1 MISEICHNIKPERA
15 AAIQSIF
22 DEICLKYG
30 ITDKNDKAAFAAQ
43 ICHESGEF
51 TIKTESMNYTTP
63 QRIVDIWPSRFNL
76 DGSGGKHNAN
86 EYIRNSEKLANEVYS
101 GRMGNGDAASGDGFR
116 FRGAG
121 FLQMTGRE
129 DFEKYAAYI
138 EKDVAETADL
148 VRNDDNYAMDAAAW
162 EYVTKSNLLG
172 QTDFKH
178 ITKVIN
184 GGTIGL
190 DERTKY
196 YNRALESLA

>member
-1 MISEICHNIKPERA
+1 MIAELCPKMNAERA
-15 AAIQSIF
+15 TALQAIF
-22 DEICLKYG
+22 DAVCLKYA
-30 ITDKNDKAAFAAQ
+30 ITDKNDKAAFVAQ
-43 ICHESGEF
+43 MCHESGEF

-86 EYIRNSEKLANEVYS
+86 EYIKNSQKLANEVYA

-129 DFEKYAAYI
+129 DFGRYAQYI
-138 EKDVAETADL
+138 GKDIAETSDL
-148 VRNDDNYAMDAAAW
+148 VRNDDHYAMDSAAW
-162 EYVTKSNLLG
+162 EYVIKSKLLG
-172 QTDFKH
+172 QKDFVH

-184 GGTIGL
+184 GGKIGL
-190 DERTKY
+190 EERTRY
-196 YNRALESLA
+196 YKKALEIAA